1 MQKFLVNS
9 AGFARETATGIM
21 AAALFVYMLLQP
33 VAGWLSDRTGRK
45 PLLIGFGVAGMTLT
59 VPIFTQLETVS
70 SSFHAFLLVLAA
82 LVIVT
87 GYTAINAVVKAEL
100 FPANVRTLGVAL
112 PYALANTLFGGTAE
126 YVALSFKKAGL
137 ESGFY
142 WYVSGMIAI
151 SLIVYIR
158 MSETSEI
165 AIERRIHLP

>member
-1 MQKFLVNS
+1 
-9 AGFARETATGIM
+9 
-21 AAALFVYMLLQP
+21 
-33 VAGWLSDRTGRK
+33 
-45 PLLIGFGVAGMTLT
+45 
-59 VPIFTQLETVS
+59 
-70 SSFHAFLLVLAA
+70 
-82 LVIVT
+82 
-87 GYTAINAVVKAEL
+87 
-100 FPANVRTLGVAL
+100 
-112 PYALANTLFGGTAE
+112 LFGGTAE